1 MNNYYCNNGGK
12 IENQRN
18 SSWCS
23 AFSTTSYLT
32 AYYSRI
38 LGKKIEFSP
47 LFAMRNAKK
56 VDGNKNSTGTY
67 LTKLMDEIIKNGCC
81 EQSLYHEDTDKD
93 WLDNQFSDPSKEAI
107 ENAKKYKPY
116 KKVKIDVTVD
126 SLKSA
131 VVNNTG
137 CVLALNIFDTYFNS
151 YKSVYIRK
159 PKGDEEGVVGRHAI
173 YLCGYDDNLSCEY
186 DGKLYKGF
194 FILQESYG
202 EKGSTKGY
210 KFLPYE
216 FIEKRV
222 GGKYSCDR
230 FVDEAYVFEY
240 RKDEDKYKE
249 IDKDFKINVY
259 KKTVRLTIGDDFA
272 YIDGNK
278 TKLQCSPIIE
288 NGRTLVPLRF
298 IAEAL
303 GGSTYY
309 SSEDKSIRIF
319 SKEPNYLIEMKL
331 GDKTIVKS
339 AYGKSQ
345 TITSDV
351 PPIVKNGY
359 TLVPIRVISE
369 TLNCNV
375 DYIPY
380 TKEIIITEQ

>member
-1 MNNYYCNNGGK
+1 MSNYYCNNGGK

-56 VDGNKNSTGTY
+56 VDGNKTSTGTY
-67 LTKLMDEIIKNGCC
+67 LTKLMDEIVKKGCC
-81 EQSLYHEDTDKD
+81 EQSLYHEETDKD
-93 WLDNQFSDPSKEAI
+93 WLDNQFVDPSNEAT

-116 KKVKIDVTVD
+116 KKVKIEVKVD
-126 SLKSA
+126 SLKKA
-131 VVNNTG
+131 VLNNAG
-137 CVLALNIFDTYFNS
+137 CVLALNIFDTYFNP
-151 YKSVYIRK
+151 YKNVYVRS
-159 PKGDEEGVVGRHAI
+159 PKGNEESAVGRHAI
-173 YLCGYDDNLSCEY
+173 YLCGYDDNLKCEY

-202 EKGSTKGY
+202 EKGNTKGY

-240 RKDEDKYKE
+240 QKGEDKYKE
-249 IDKDFKINVY
+249 IDKDFRVNVY
-259 KKTVRLTIGDDFA
+259 KKTIKLTLGSKSA
-272 YIDGNK
+272 YIDDNK
-278 TKLQCSPIIE
+278 VSLQCVPITE
-288 NGRTLVPLRF
+288 SGRTMVPLRF
-298 IAEAL
+298 IAEAF
-303 GGSTYY
+303 GASTYY

-319 SKEPNYLIEMKL
+319 SKEPNYLIEMKI
-331 GDKTIVKS
+331 GDKTINKS
-339 AYGKSQ
+339 ANGKPQ
-345 TITSDV
+345 NIISDV
-351 PPIVKNGY
+351 PPIIKNGY

-369 TLNCNV
+369 MLNCNV
-375 DYIPY
+375 NYTPA
-380 TKEIIITEQ
+380 TKEIIIIEQ